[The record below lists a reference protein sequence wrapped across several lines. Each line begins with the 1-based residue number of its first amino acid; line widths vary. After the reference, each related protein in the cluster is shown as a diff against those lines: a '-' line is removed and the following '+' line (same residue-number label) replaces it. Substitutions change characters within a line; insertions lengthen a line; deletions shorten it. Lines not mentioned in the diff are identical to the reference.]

1 MKTPAKLK
9 PSEMSAEVRSMID
22 LRHQAE
28 QRGHF
33 EPLGRL
39 LSIDTAHGTI
49 EFEIQQGQAAGPD
62 LARAVPTGYQIS
74 EIYPEEGKVTQP
86 VADLNTLLVLGAW
99 AGLPALRRN
108 SAVPCPKCKHICEVC
123 RGTGK
128 KQCEGLD
135 CGGRGYTLGK
145 WASCPGPG
153 CHKETGNYKAD
164 CATCA
169 GSDVR
174 GMMRELVDCLMC
186 KGTGMMT
193 CSACRGTKKRST
205 GRVNGSLD
213 WRLPA
218 CKACGGTGLKGEM
231 VAQPLEKFTNAELQ
245 TYKHNPKYLS
255 GVHGPGCGKGQILL
269 ALGPI
274 HSFSLKDFTTAKLR
288 TFEVSPDA
296 LGDYL
301 MLLVPKVL
309 RGSRSK
315 AYLVGG
321 VVREV
326 GSGERVA

>member
-1 MKTPAKLK
+1 MKTSAKLK

-22 LRHQAE
+22 LRHQSE

-39 LSIDTAHGTI
+39 LSIETAHGTI
-49 EFEIQQGQAAGPD
+49 EFGTLQGVATGPD
-62 LARAVPTGYQIS
+62 LAQIS
-74 EIYPEEGKVTQP
+74 IPNETVEKPQFEQVQSFS
-86 VADLNTLLVLGAW
+86 LNPALLVLGAW
-99 AGLPALRRN
+99 TGLPALRRN
-108 SAVPCPKCKHICEVC
+108 STVPCPKCKHACEVC
-123 RGTGK
+123 HSTGK

-145 WASCPGPG
+145 WVSCPGPG
-153 CHKETGNYKAD
+153 CHKDTGNYKPD

-174 GMMRELVDCLMC
+174 GMMREMVPCLMC
-186 KGTGMMT
+186 KGTTMMT

-205 GRVNGSLD
+205 GLVNGSLD

-218 CKACGGTGLKGEM
+218 CKACGGTGLKGEL
-231 VAQPLEKFTNAELQ
+231 VAQPLEKFTNAEL
-245 TYKHNPKYLS
+245 
-255 GVHGPGCGKGQILL
+255 VHTTNHVTEHGIL

-288 TFEVSPDA
+288 TFEVSSDA
-296 LGDYL
+296 LGDFL